1 MCALVVYHHAT
12 SKCKSL
18 YFRGKLYSSV
28 KYAMHALRRRGKL
41 SAGLLE
47 VDSLVKIQSLGSLSG
62 VNMLACKHYL
72 LYPSL
77 WVLHNGLMNWV
88 SETSLPMETIDD
100 CHVHHHI

>member
-1 MCALVVYHHAT
+1 MQCTAATVLVV
-12 SKCKSL
+12 SWSQPC
-18 YFRGKLYSSV
+18 V
-28 KYAMHALRRRGKL
+28 

-88 SETSLPMETIDD
+88 SETSLPMETTND